1 MGRVSNKPSFEACN
15 LVSYLEGEEGEEW
28 LIISISIKFSSV
40 RHILDN
46 VHGATL
52 EDLGAV
58 HSLVI
63 FLGHLFALPEVVEG
77 RGVVGQGLVVPVV
90 GEVVLGTEVE
100 TKEGV
105 KTSAGWCI
113 VCRTVA

>member
-1 MGRVSNKPSFEACN
+1 MVIP
-15 LVSYLEGEEGEEW
+15 
-28 LIISISIKFSSV
+28 ISIEFSSIG
-40 RHILDN
+40 HALDD
-46 VHGATL
+46 VLGPAL

-63 FLGHLFALPEVVEG
+63 LLGHLLALPEVVEG

-113 VCRTVA
+113 VCSTVAWNITISK